1 MDNNELIY
9 RNMRF
14 SGALS
19 ITLGIIIL
27 TIGIVSGVLLLISGG
42 KLMAGKSRVIF

>member
-1 MDNNELIY
+1 MDNNEMIY

-14 SGALS
+14 SGALNL
-19 ITLGIIIL
+19 TLGIVIL
-27 TIGIVSGVLLLISGG
+27 IVGITSGIMLLISGG